1 MFTLLAQVGN
11 QAVPGL
17 DVSGGNSGEVGAEI
31 LSRYIALG
39 IQTAIVVGA
48 LAVLVYFF
56 LGAIRWITS
65 GGDKGSLEKARDQMV
80 QAAVGLLILVSII
93 AVLNFLGPILF
104 GFDILEL
111 NFVNQIEE
119 LSGGATPSEA
129 GGAFGQPTR
138 PVGGPKL

>member
-1 MFTLLAQVGN
+1 MSRLIAQIGN

-39 IQTAIVVGA
+39 IQTAIIVGA

-65 GGDKGSLEKARDQMV
+65 GGDKGSLEKARQQMV

-93 AVLNFLGPILF
+93 ALLNFIGPLLF
-104 GFDILEL
+104 GFDLLEL
-111 NFVNQIEE
+111 NFVNQIDE
-119 LSGGATPSEA
+119 LFSGGSESTYRVPMSNP
-129 GGAFGQPTR
+129 GVNT
-138 PVGGPKL
+138 L

>member
-129 GGAFGQPTR
+129 GGAFAQPTR